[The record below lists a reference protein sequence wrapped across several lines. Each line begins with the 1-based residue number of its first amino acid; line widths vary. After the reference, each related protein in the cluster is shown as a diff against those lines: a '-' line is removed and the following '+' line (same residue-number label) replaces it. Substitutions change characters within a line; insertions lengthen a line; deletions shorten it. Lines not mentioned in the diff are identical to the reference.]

1 MKIKLFNI
9 WYFVAIVLS
18 IGVFVGLY
26 FLLRK
31 KSEKTKK
38 IVLFSILMF
47 ALVLHFMK
55 ALWPPYSINKSVWY
69 ETSWFVNICG
79 ANIALFPF
87 LFLSKR
93 KGFKDY
99 MFFVGLISGVISL
112 LYPVEIFENEMHS
125 IYWIDTLRF
134 YVHHTIIWAVP
145 LLMVTLKL
153 HEVSYKRVWTAPV
166 GLLIVMLFIM
176 LNQVL
181 QSEIGFI
188 AVRDGNFDVVNFSNP
203 SLIWGAEGDIG
214 EFLSIFCPDFF
225 KVIPVGPHAG
235 ELKYW
240 PWFWIIFPAFILV
253 TPVAFGIC
261 MIFDY
266 KNFAKD
272 MKSLWAKITR
282 KNKPIKVQAGETQ
295 NNEGSNEEIKVEENK
310 E

>member
-38 IVLFSILMF
+38 IVLFSILVF

-153 HEVSYKRVWTAPV
+153 HEVSWKRVWTAPV

-253 TPVAFGIC
+253 TPVAFGIS
-261 MIFDY
+261 MIFDH

-282 KNKPIKVQAGETQ
+282 KNKPIKVQVGETQ